1 MPRNGKVSE
10 VTKKIGLSGVLWV
23 PVPDSALPAKCTRD
37 LEFTCDGLDV
47 TEVIREFDL
56 HMSTMVHD
64 LREEFLK
71 YLGRVG
77 RAR

>member
-23 PVPDSALPAKCTRD
+23 PVPDSAAVAKCTRD
-37 LEFTCDGLDV
+37 LEFTCDGLDAI
-47 TEVIREFDL
+47 EVIREFDL
-56 HMSTMVHD
+56 HMSTLVRD

-71 YLGRVG
+71 YLVRAG
-77 RAR
+77 RA